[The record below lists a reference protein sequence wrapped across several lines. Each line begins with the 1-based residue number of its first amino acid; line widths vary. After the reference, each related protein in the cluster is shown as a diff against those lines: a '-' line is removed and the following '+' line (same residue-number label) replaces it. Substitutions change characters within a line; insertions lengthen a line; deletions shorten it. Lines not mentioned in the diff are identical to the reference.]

1 MSPKWQLAAAGLLYA
16 GCVASALGVVV
27 SQYESR
33 QAFAQLQQLNKARDR
48 LNVEWG
54 RLLLEQST
62 WATHGY
68 IEKRAREELHMELPK
83 QKRMV
88 VVSQ

>member
-1 MSPKWQLAAAGLLYA
+1 M
-16 GCVASALGVVV
+16 
-27 SQYESR
+27 
-33 QAFAQLQQLNKARDR
+33 NKARDR